1 MRWIPGV
8 CESNPEPCP
17 NMKTGEFS
25 PVPQRT
31 HGPATTFRSGCRRI
45 LLTGPLL
52 CTLVLPLNA
61 ATVAAIYHSPADI
74 PILQWTN
81 VKPFAWGGGANGK
94 PGNNSTAQSSVP
106 VAVAIAG
113 VPSTRTVAA
122 GDRNL
127 TGWFHLAPI

>member
-31 HGPATTFRSGCRRI
+31 HG
-45 LLTGPLL
+45 
-52 CTLVLPLNA
+52 
-61 ATVAAIYHSPADI
+61 PADI

-122 GDRNL
+122 GDRKL